1 MNLMA
6 RYWMAVP
13 LLVTL
18 TGCAEQLAQMHLDD
32 DGKPCPPEQEFA
44 WFLVHAFRMAFDN
57 PLLLLGSIVG
67 VVLLIGFGTALW
79 AMGGVWRILGITM
92 VVVGAAAYAY
102 FLSMVYLAM
111 ALVLGVILSG
121 FRRG

>member
-1 MNLMA
+1 MKA

-18 TGCAEQLAQMHLDD
+18 TGCAEQLAKMHMDD
-32 DGKPCPPEQEFA
+32 DGKPCPENQEFA
-44 WFLVHAFRMAFDN
+44 WFLIHSFRMAFDN

-67 VVLLIGFGTALW
+67 VFLLMSFGVAFW
-79 AMGGVWRILGITM
+79 AKGGVWRVLGILM

-111 ALVLGVILSG
+111 ALALGVILSG